1 MAEIEF
7 AEPTAQAR
15 RKLLALYV
23 VGAIVGG
30 LLVLVVRPGLLA
42 FIGGLPVFEQSRWS
56 LGLLVACLSAVP
68 AAAFGTIVYAKRLLR
83 FNQSPLPNAWVLR
96 RTRIRRGRPV
106 RVQAYALIVC
116 SACFVAGALHLA
128 HVLRP
133 MFTMLR
139 QHCGA

>member
-42 FIGGLPVFEQSRWS
+42 FIGGLPVCEQSRWS
-56 LGLLVACLSAVP
+56 LGLLVACLSVVP
-68 AAAFGTIVYAKRLLR
+68 AAAFGTIVHAKRLLR

-106 RVQAYALIVC
+106 RVQAYALIVS
-116 SACFVAGALHLA
+116 SACFVAGALYLA
-128 HVLRP
+128 YLLHPL
-133 MFTMLR
+133 LSALG